1 MPQLPPP
8 DPHVPALRV
17 LLGDE
22 ARDLLSAA
30 LSEAGLTV
38 DEVAVAQVRYS
49 PTRSVTA
56 QYRTKLTDA
65 DGATSRPMLVAT
77 SGLKVP
83 EGPAIITDS
92 EMSVAVWRF
101 PRDPF
106 LPGLAPALSQSSA
119 VDLLERLGA
128 QTASVKLRTRAY
140 RATRRAVIEARGDQ
154 ETIYMKVLRPS
165 RVAGLQHRHAALAPH
180 LPIPHS
186 LGWSQELGIV
196 AMQALGGRTLRQT
209 IEAGE
214 LELPSPQAL
223 IGLLDQFPEPDAD
236 APVVKGAYQRAP
248 EHARLI
254 GAVLPSAAP
263 KLDALVSAVTNAT
276 SSEPAVA
283 VHGDFHSSQVLVDGG
298 RIVGLVDVDT
308 AGVGQRLDDLA
319 NLVGQLATL
328 TLVSQQ
334 PLAIAAYIDELMTVF
349 EQLTDPATL
358 RLRVAAVIL
367 GLATGPFRVQ
377 LPEWPADTL
386 QRLDLAQQWATAAGQ
401 KEFPTNP

>member
-8 DPHVPALRV
+8 DPAVPALRV

-22 ARDLLSAA
+22 AGDVLNAA
-30 LSEAGLTV
+30 VAEAGLTV
-38 DEVAVAQVRYS
+38 DEASVSQVRYS
-49 PTRSVTA
+49 PERSVTV
-56 QYRTKLTDA
+56 QYRTQLTDA

-83 EGPAIITDS
+83 EGPAVVADS
-92 EMSVAVWRF
+92 AMSIAVWRF

-106 LPGLAPALSQSSA
+106 LPGLTPALNAASA
-119 VDLLERLGA
+119 RDLLERLGA
-128 QTASVKLRTRAY
+128 PTRSVKLRTRAY
-140 RATRRAVIEARGDQ
+140 RATRRAVIEATGDS
-154 ETIYMKVLRPS
+154 ETVYMKVLRPS
-165 RVAGLQHRHAALAPH
+165 RVGGLQQRHAALAPH

-186 LGWSQELGIV
+186 LGWSRELGIV

-223 IGLLDQFPEPDAD
+223 VALLDQFPDPDPK
-236 APVVKGAYQRAP
+236 APAVNGAYQRAP

-254 GAVLPSAAP
+254 GAILPEANS
-263 KLDALVSAVTNAT
+263 KLEAIVSAVTIAT
-276 SSEPAVA
+276 SPEPSIA
-283 VHGDFHSSQVLVDGG
+283 VHGDFHSSQVLVAGG

-308 AGVGQRLDDLA
+308 AGIGQRLDDLA
-319 NLVGQLATL
+319 NLIGQLSTL

-334 PLAIAAYIDELMTVF
+334 PGAIAAYIGELMGGF
-349 EQLTDPATL
+349 DEHADPVAL
-358 RLRVAAVIL
+358 RLRTAAVVL

-377 LPEWPADTL
+377 LANWPADTMR
-386 QRLDLAQQWATAAGQ
+386 RLDLALRWIAAADR
-401 KEFPTNP
+401 KEIPTNP